1 MKKKKKAKKNSK
13 NLETTNEGDLEVEM
27 VEDDRSVPEEE
38 VVVVDKGE
46 ASTLGDEEVS
56 KLLNDLN
63 P

>member
-1 MKKKKKAKKNSK
+1 
-13 NLETTNEGDLEVEM
+13 M

-38 VVVVDKGE
+38 VVVIDKGE